1 MKAIAGERF
10 RLAREGPEI
19 VDNRRDVRRLD
30 WRLIRI
36 PHFID
41 LALPDGPRQTRLR
54 QNHAGGMTGE
64 AVVVDEVGPGAF
76 KSAIAVRE
84 VPRDCLQRS
93 AAAAD
98 CRGSPLWLR
107 GRFSGRGAGC
117 RP

>member
-1 MKAIAGERF
+1 MKAIAGEPS
-10 RLAREGPEI
+10 RLAREGHEI

-64 AVVVDEVGPGAF
+64 TVVIDEVGPGAF

-84 VPRDCLQRS
+84 VPRD
-93 AAAAD
+93 
-98 CRGSPLWLR
+98 
-107 GRFSGRGAGC
+107 
-117 RP
+117 